1 MTFLYH
7 YFFVNLL
14 TSVLLGM
21 IFVTIQLIH

>member
-1 MTFLYH
+1 MTFIYD

-21 IFVTIQLIH
+21 IFVSIQLIH